1 MAESTVRTV
10 VGSVGNLVVHETRF
24 LCGVTVEVEF
34 LKDELMRLQA
44 YLKDA
49 DEKWRSGNARVAIL
63 VSQVR
68 NAAYEAQNIIEAA
81 DYMEKRNKLDKGFM
95 SAISSYAR
103 LPSDMA
109 TLHKIGAG
117 IQRVRRKLNEIFQ
130 SAEHLKIDMCN
141 THVVVNEFPQDSGLT
156 HQHCEDDVVM
166 VGFQDEHREIVDQL
180 VDGENMLSVISIV
193 AMGGAGKTTLAR
205 KICTSSRVRQN
216 FDIVAWVTLSQTF
229 KGIDLLKDIMK
240 QITSNTY
247 DSIDQMQE
255 YEVGKKINDFLLQKR
270 YLVVLD
276 DVWKEDAWYQLN
288 RTVKAF
294 PDASNGSRVLLTTRK
309 VDVAKHVEMST
320 HVHALKHLDEEK
332 SWELFRSKALP
343 SYRRSAMRDVDEFE
357 KLGRKLASKCD
368 GMPLALTVLG
378 GYLSKNLNTQSWSD
392 VLLGWPS
399 TTNVHLMRDIL
410 ARSYKDLADPHLR
423 SCFLYLA
430 AFPEDYIIGV
440 SVLVALWIAE
450 GFIPQ
455 AQIHDQE
462 ETARKHVAELA
473 QRSLVQVTDRSKAL
487 GWIEELRVHDILHD
501 WCIEE
506 AKQDGFLYFIK
517 KTSGQLSAPS
527 TDIMTSYRSS
537 YQDFS
542 GQNLHATPNLRA
554 LIGFQLPPIYL
565 PKLRFLRVLHVED
578 SRIRGLSSAI
588 GGCIH
593 LRCLRFIRCK
603 DVTLPFSIGQLLYL
617 QTIDMTDTHSL
628 VPKSMWD
635 IPSLRHV
642 HLCDGFSS
650 PRGVQQM
657 ELQTFRLCIFP
668 TTSNKYCNLDMMMFL
683 RQMSQ
688 LTTLWLSIHPRMT
701 AEMINIF
708 AHMPCLVDVHLSQLS
723 AFDKLPESH
732 HFPQNLRSFNLSS
745 YAIKQDPMPVLEKL
759 PCLVVL
765 KLEGYTGRTM
775 SCSALGF
782 PRLQILQLLRCPNTE
797 EWKIE
802 AGTMPRLSHMI
813 LEGFPKMRNLPEG
826 LLHLPSLNHLGLYK
840 MPLVSVGD
848 DKTLKELQQK
858 GCEVTIYSLGP

>member
-1 MAESTVRTV
+1 MAESAVRTV

-81 DYMEKRNKLDKGFM
+81 DYMEKKNKLDKGFM

-109 TLHKIGAG
+109 TLHKIGVR
-117 IQRVRRKLNEIFQ
+117 IRRVRRKLNEIFQ

-166 VGFQDEHREIVDQL
+166 VGFQDEHGEIVDQL

-240 QITSNTY
+240 QIT
-247 DSIDQMQE
+247 
-255 YEVGKKINDFLLQKR
+255 K
-270 YLVVLD
+270 
-276 DVWKEDAWYQLN
+276 
-288 RTVKAF
+288 
-294 PDASNGSRVLLTTRK
+294 
-309 VDVAKHVEMST
+309 
-320 HVHALKHLDEEK
+320 
-332 SWELFRSKALP
+332 
-343 SYRRSAMRDVDEFE
+343 
-357 KLGRKLASKCD
+357 
-368 GMPLALTVLG
+368 
-378 GYLSKNLNTQSWSD
+378 
-392 VLLGWPS
+392 
-399 TTNVHLMRDIL
+399 
-410 ARSYKDLADPHLR
+410 
-423 SCFLYLA
+423 
-430 AFPEDYIIGV
+430 
-440 SVLVALWIAE
+440 
-450 GFIPQ
+450 
-455 AQIHDQE
+455 
-462 ETARKHVAELA
+462 
-473 QRSLVQVTDRSKAL
+473 
-487 GWIEELRVHDILHD
+487 
-501 WCIEE
+501 
-506 AKQDGFLYFIK
+506 
-517 KTSGQLSAPS
+517 
-527 TDIMTSYRSS
+527 
-537 YQDFS
+537 
-542 GQNLHATPNLRA
+542 
-554 LIGFQLPPIYL
+554 
-565 PKLRFLRVLHVED
+565 
-578 SRIRGLSSAI
+578 
-588 GGCIH
+588 
-593 LRCLRFIRCK
+593 
-603 DVTLPFSIGQLLYL
+603 
-617 QTIDMTDTHSL
+617 
-628 VPKSMWD
+628 
-635 IPSLRHV
+635 
-642 HLCDGFSS
+642 
-650 PRGVQQM
+650 
-657 ELQTFRLCIFP
+657 
-668 TTSNKYCNLDMMMFL
+668 
-683 RQMSQ
+683 
-688 LTTLWLSIHPRMT
+688 
-701 AEMINIF
+701 MINIF

-723 AFDKLPESH
+723 DFDKLPESNH
-732 HFPQNLRSFNLSS
+732 LPQNLRSFNLSS

-759 PCLVVL
+759 QCLMVL

-858 GCEVTIYSLGP
+858 GCELQISFSRGNHWHESRKRLNRDSGYDISLARDQLRNLRVP